1 MEVVRHT
8 DPRSFLT
15 AIDRGDDDFEARNNL
30 VFGVAG
36 TLVERP
42 GAFETF
48 HLWTVDHGT
57 SLRAAAVFTPP
68 YRPALADA
76 TAPDAVAALAEA
88 MHADLGRID
97 GALGN
102 LPTADWFV
110 TAWAERTGD
119 RAEVLMREG
128 VFRLTEVTDLT
139 VPPGQARAATAGDEE
154 LLVRW
159 FLDFAA
165 EALPHET
172 PDEDRSRRLV
182 EMRLDDNPTSGV
194 WVWEVGG
201 EVVSLSGYGGPTP
214 HGARI
219 GPVYT
224 PLELRGHG
232 YATALVAAQSKWLLD
247 QGKRFCFLFTD
258 LANPTSNA
266 IYERIGY
273 RRVAEAV
280 DYRFPKPE

>member
-172 PDEDRSRRLV
+172 PDEDRSR
-182 EMRLDDNPTSGV
+182 G
-194 WVWEVGG
+194 
-201 EVVSLSGYGGPTP
+201 
-214 HGARI
+214 
-219 GPVYT
+219 
-224 PLELRGHG
+224 RGHPRG
-232 YATALVAAQSKWLLD
+232 VAVRGGLRPSRRPRRRDACGGSAT
-247 QGKRFCFLFTD
+247 
-258 LANPTSNA
+258 LAHGTGPGVPCREGGRAPHRAHCLSRRRRHRVQPTG
-266 IYERIGY
+266 E
-273 RRVAEAV
+273 
-280 DYRFPKPE
+280 PHK